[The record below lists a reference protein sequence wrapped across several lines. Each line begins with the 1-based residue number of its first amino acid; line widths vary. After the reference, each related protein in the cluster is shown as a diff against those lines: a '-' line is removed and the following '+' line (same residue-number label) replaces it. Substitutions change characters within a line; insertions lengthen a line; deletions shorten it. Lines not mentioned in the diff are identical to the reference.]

1 MIREHGITERR
12 SAMQDSS
19 YNGWTN
25 YETWAVGM
33 FLDGNYTGEGT
44 YREVL
49 ALVHDV
55 VEYNGALS
63 PSEITYR
70 LGEDLKDWF
79 DQQLPEISGIAQDL
93 LGAACSEVNWRELAE
108 AKLAEISDEN

>member
-1 MIREHGITERR
+1 MPPET
-12 SAMQDSS
+12 

-49 ALVHDV
+49 ELVEHR
-55 VEYNGALS
+55 NGEEDNPTRTRILA
-63 PSEITYR
+63 
-70 LGEDLKDWF
+70 EDLKDYVEQKILG
-79 DQQLPEISGIAQDL
+79 DDAPATLATDL
-93 LGAACSEVNWRELAE
+93 LGTTLSEVNWHELAE
-108 AKLAEISDEN
+108 SKLSELTEA